1 MIYTISH
8 FKQICPHARFA
19 LSRWIFGRAACCG
32 ILRNVVAKTTQNA
45 ARSRI
50 RCEYSVEESHD
61 SIIRYEGLVVELRVT
76 S

>member
-1 MIYTISH
+1 MH
-8 FKQICPHARFA
+8 DLRCPIGYSVVRHV
-19 LSRWIFGRAACCG
+19 AAYCG
-32 ILRNVVAKTTQNA
+32 TVGIVVAKTTQNA